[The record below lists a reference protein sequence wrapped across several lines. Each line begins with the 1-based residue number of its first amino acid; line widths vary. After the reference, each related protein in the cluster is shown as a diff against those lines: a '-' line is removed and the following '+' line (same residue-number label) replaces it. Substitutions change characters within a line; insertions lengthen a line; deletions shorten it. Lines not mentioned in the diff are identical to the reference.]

1 MAEEPTIEQTGY
13 LNTSDADA
21 LAATLLDVA
30 SYLAATGANK
40 QKALNQASVEI
51 DRAMSYQGRKY
62 DPTQALEFPRVA
74 YESPVDSVQLL
85 LPNQGTRQTIWD
97 WDDDAGEAVVPD
109 DVLAA
114 CVYQANSLLAG
125 DRTERLDAQHDQ
137 VASHGADGLQESY
150 SGPASVLCR
159 RAHLFLGKYR
169 LKTGRLI

>member
-1 MAEEPTIEQTGY
+1 MAEEPTISQTGY
-13 LNTSDADA
+13 LDTSDADT

-30 SYLAATGANK
+30 SYLAATTANK

-74 YESPVDSVQLL
+74 YESPVDSF
-85 LPNQGTRQTIWD
+85 LPMLANQGAVQTIWD

-109 DVLAA
+109 DVLVA
-114 CVYQANSLLAG
+114 CVYQANSLLDG
-125 DRTERLDAQHDQ
+125 DRAERLDAQHDQ

-150 SGPASVLCR
+150 SGAASVLCR
-159 RAHLFLGKYR
+159 RAHLFMRKYQ